1 MKYLILN
8 QDLREEN
15 SLRELESNSI
25 QLIITSPPY
34 FNVRDYERHSRS
46 KRTLLQDAKIYRN
59 LNTQEKTI
67 VEYET
72 YLREMKEIFF
82 RLKRLLKT
90 TGYII
95 VIISDITSNHI
106 HFPLSFH
113 FFNLLTEIYIW
124 DETII
129 WDKTLEFND
138 NKHRVQKYLY
148 QPFCFYYR
156 PNWSHEYILIFRK
169 SRQLAQ
175 SDYIKDSNF
184 NKNEFL
190 YNYSRSIW
198 HITPIP
204 PDLQDLHPA
213 RFPFEIPHHLIKY
226 FSNKGDVIFDCFAG
240 YGTTL
245 IEALR
250 LERIAVGN
258 DKEKKY
264 CDLMERNIRKY
275 QKDPN
280 YFYEQVKLYRMKMI
294 IKSLKERNFSR
305 SEIIEF
311 LTKRNYSQQLIY
323 NAINRFH

>member
-1 MKYLILN
+1 MLK
-8 QDLREEN
+8 N
-15 SLRELESNSI
+15 S
-25 QLIITSPPY
+25 
-34 FNVRDYERHSRS
+34 
-46 KRTLLQDAKIYRN
+46 
-59 LNTQEKTI
+59 
-67 VEYET
+67 
-72 YLREMKEIFF
+72 
-82 RLKRLLKT
+82 
-90 TGYII
+90 GYIV

-113 FFNLLTEIYIW
+113 FFNLLSEIYIW

-138 NKHRVQKYLY
+138 YKHRVQKYLH
-148 QPFCFYYR
+148 QPFSFYYK

-240 YGTTL
+240 Y
-245 IEALR
+245 AYYK
-250 LERIAVGN
+250 VG
-258 DKEKKY
+258 
-264 CDLMERNIRKY
+264 
-275 QKDPN
+275 Q
-280 YFYEQVKLYRMKMI
+280 
-294 IKSLKERNFSR
+294 
-305 SEIIEF
+305 
-311 LTKRNYSQQLIY
+311 T
-323 NAINRFH
+323 

>member
-1 MKYLILN
+1 MREGVKMKYLILN
-8 QDLREEN
+8 QDLREDN

-124 DETII
+124 EETII
-129 WDKTLEFND
+129 WDKILEFND
-138 NKHRVQKYLY
+138 KKHRVQKYLY
-148 QPFCFYYR
+148 QPFSFYYK

-169 SRQLAQ
+169 SRQLA
-175 SDYIKDSNF
+175 
-184 NKNEFL
+184 
-190 YNYSRSIW
+190 
-198 HITPIP
+198 
-204 PDLQDLHPA
+204 
-213 RFPFEIPHHLIKY
+213 
-226 FSNKGDVIFDCFAG
+226 
-240 YGTTL
+240 
-245 IEALR
+245 
-250 LERIAVGN
+250 
-258 DKEKKY
+258 
-264 CDLMERNIRKY
+264 
-275 QKDPN
+275 
-280 YFYEQVKLYRMKMI
+280 
-294 IKSLKERNFSR
+294 
-305 SEIIEF
+305 
-311 LTKRNYSQQLIY
+311 
-323 NAINRFH
+323 